1 MSIQAGLKE
10 RAYSIAEMA
19 ETPEQIKAAQRT
31 LSQSVQNGSLPS
43 YVGIPLINELNQKMA
58 KAKAAMSAPM
68 PGMVPQQPQSPPIAQ
83 QVMQQAQADQGV
95 PALSSN
101 LPTEMAG
108 GGIVAFAGGGE
119 TDRGMIEALLGR
131 DEEETD
137 EEFDELVGAMSGS
150 RLPDISSILKMVE
163 DSNLPSD
170 EGIEA
175 LAPVESKTFLTRS
188 PEGAAVENVTRR
200 EGDGTV
206 QIERDKKAVRGDDG
220 LLQYVLAKESGGRR
234 YDRSG
239 NLLTSPKGAQ
249 GEMQVMPGTQR
260 DPGFG
265 VEPARDSSP
274 DEIARVGRDYLKAL
288 RNRYGDDKL
297 AAIAYNMGP
306 GATDK
311 WLAAGADPSRLPA
324 ETRNYV
330 AGMAEGGIASVK
342 RFQNAGI
349 VLLDPNDPD
358 SWRNRSLPPEPD
370 APEPRQ
376 KYRDIT
382 KMTPEEIR
390 DQARRNAAARRLSAA
405 MPPAASTV
413 APAAPAAAAE
423 TPASGAK
430 SMGRF
435 GRIAGPLGIA
445 TLGYDVGKNVL
456 ESKQAEELKKYGP
469 EPDLTPEEIERASR
483 PAFMK
488 DVSVSPKEQKDRGIK
503 PLAPLTYTPAGVQT
517 YGPRAGYTP
526 PSSASTAARTPVG
539 ENFQTGFEDYIK
551 QAPRED
557 ISANLDQEDIDR
569 AAGMQGL
576 KDLAGAAAPAET
588 TEAKEEPKSKLE
600 QLLEARMGRLDKQR
614 DIDNYMALL
623 SAGLGMMGG
632 TSPYAGANIGQG
644 AQAGIASY
652 LRSGAT
658 RAAEE
663 NAILSGQ
670 LGLER
675 YKGLADIRK
684 QGLETQKYLKGLE
697 LDLKKQVEAGKITKA
712 QEGQRLRAAEIARRM
727 EQDYLGRAEATARA
741 LVKNNTLLSMDE
753 AKSNAFVQDA
763 IKDARTRLNLQTGYR
778 NLMRQAYDG
787 YDPGEID
794 VGSDMEAI
802 IARNLPK
809 AKK

>member
-10 RAYSIAEMA
+10 RAYAMAEMA
-19 ETPEQIKAAQRT
+19 RTPDQIKAVQRHLAQA
-31 LSQSVQNGSLPS
+31 VQDQTLPS
-43 YVGIPLINELNQKMA
+43 YVGIPLISELNQRMA
-58 KAKAAMSAPM
+58 SVTAPM
-68 PGMVPQQPQSPPIAQ
+68 PAAPMQQPPIAQ
-83 QVMQQAQADQGV
+83 QVMAQAQADQG
-95 PALSSN
+95 LET
-101 LPTEMAG
+101 LPSGLPEEGMAG

-131 DEEETD
+131 DEDETD

-163 DSNLPSD
+163 DANLPSD
-170 EGIEA
+170 EGIES
-175 LAPVESKTFLTRS
+175 LSPVASKTFVTRS

-206 QIERDKKAVRGDDG
+206 QVEHDKKAVSGMDG
-220 LLQYVLAKESGGRR
+220 LLKYVLAKESGGRR

-288 RNRYGDDKL
+288 RSRYGDDKL

-330 AGMAEGGIASVK
+330 AGMAGGGIASVK
-342 RFQNAGI
+342 HFQLGGLSEAE
-349 VLLDPNDPD
+349 LM
-358 SWRNRSLPPEPD
+358 RSPLADIKRMASMGEPG
-370 APEPRQ
+370 AA
-376 KYRDIT
+376 
-382 KMTPEEIR
+382 EEL
-390 DQARRNAAARRLSAA
+390 ARRLKNQGINPARMPSPAMSEMNLSNPRVVGGAPAVAA
-405 MPPAASTV
+405 SPAAQ
-413 APAAPAAAAE
+413 AAAAE
-423 TPASGAK
+423 VPAAAK
-430 SMGRF
+430 GMGTF
-435 GRIAGPLGIA
+435 GRVAGPLGLA
-445 TLGYDVGKNVL
+445 TLGYDIGKNVL
-456 ESKQAEELKKYGP
+456 ERKQADELKKYGP
-469 EPDLTPEEIERASR
+469 EPELTLEEIERASR

-488 DVSVSPKEQKDRGIK
+488 DVSMSPKEQQDRGIK

-576 KDLAGAAAPAET
+576 KDLVSAAEPAET

-600 QLLEARMGRLDKQR
+600 QLLEARIARLDKQR
-614 DIDNYMALL
+614 DEDKYMALIA
-623 SAGLGMMGG
+623 AGLGMMGG
-632 TSPYAGANIGQG
+632 TSPYAMTNIGQG

-727 EQDYLGRAEATARA
+727 EQDYLGRAESTARA
-741 LVKNNTLLSMDE
+741 LVSKNPLLSMDE

-809 AKK
+809 PKK

>member
-163 DSNLPSD
+163 ESNLPSD

-274 DEIARVGRDYLKAL
+274 DEIARVGRDYLRAL

>member
-19 ETPEQIKAAQRT
+19 RTPDQIKAAQRT
-31 LSQSVQNGSLPS
+31 LSQAVQNGSLPS
-43 YVGIPLINELNQKMA
+43 YVGIPLISELNQKMA
-58 KAKAAMSAPM
+58 KAAMPVAPM
-68 PGMVPQQPQSPPIAQ
+68 APQQPPIAQ
-83 QVMQQAQADQGV
+83 QVMAQAQADQGV

-131 DEEETD
+131 DEDETD
-137 EEFDELVGAMSGS
+137 EEYDDLVSAMSGS

-170 EGIEA
+170 EGIES
-175 LAPVESKTFLTRS
+175 LSPVESKTFVTRS

-206 QIERDKKAVRGDDG
+206 QIERDKKAVSDMDG
-220 LLQYVLAKESGGRR
+220 LLKYVLAKESGGRR
-234 YDRSG
+234 YDKAG

-274 DEIARVGRDYLKAL
+274 DEIARVGRDYLRAL
-288 RNRYGDDKL
+288 RSRYGDDKL

-358 SWRNRSLPPEPD
+358 SWRNRALPPEPD
-370 APEPRQ
+370 APEPKQ

-405 MPPAASTV
+405 MPPAASAV
-413 APAAPAAAAE
+413 SSAAPSAAAPAAEGTAARAG
-423 TPASGAK
+423 TGLL
-430 SMGRF
+430 

-445 TLGYDVGKNVL
+445 TLGYDIGKNVM

-600 QLLEARMGRLDKQR
+600 QLLEARMSRLDKQR

-727 EQDYLGRAEATARA
+727 EQDYLGRAESTARA

>member
-526 PSSASTAARTPVG
+526 PTSNAEYQKLNAGPGSSSWGMDLGTDAVPSSFAGPGEAGWGMDLGTNEVPAPVTDVG
-539 ENFQTGFEDYIK
+539 KKESE
-551 QAPRED
+551 EV
-557 ISANLDQEDIDR
+557 
-569 AAGMQGL
+569 
-576 KDLAGAAAPAET
+576 
-588 TEAKEEPKSKLE
+588 KEEPKSKLE

>member
-274 DEIARVGRDYLKAL
+274 DEIARVGRDYLRAL

>member
-10 RAYSIAEMA
+10 RAYAMAEMA
-19 ETPEQIKAAQRT
+19 RTPDQIKAVQRHLAQA
-31 LSQSVQNGSLPS
+31 VQDQTLPS
-43 YVGIPLINELNQKMA
+43 YVGIPLISELNQRMA
-58 KAKAAMSAPM
+58 SVTAPM
-68 PGMVPQQPQSPPIAQ
+68 PAAPMQQPPIAQ
-83 QVMQQAQADQGV
+83 QVMAQAQADQGV
-95 PALSSN
+95 ET
-101 LPTEMAG
+101 LPSGLPEDGMAG

-131 DEEETD
+131 DEDETD

-163 DSNLPSD
+163 DANLPSD
-170 EGIEA
+170 EGIES
-175 LAPVESKTFLTRS
+175 LSPVASKTFVTRS

-234 YDRSG
+234 YDRAG

-288 RNRYGDDKL
+288 RSRYGDDKL

-342 RFQNAGI
+342 HFQNAGI
-349 VLLDPNDPD
+349 VTLDPSDPD
-358 SWRNRSLPPEPD
+358 SWKNRALPSEPD
-370 APEPRQ
+370 VPDAKQ

-405 MPPAASTV
+405 IPPAAVSAASAAAEAAPAVGKSYQSLSSPTYGQRLLAPVGATAFSVPGAAVGAGGAGLSALSANYLNRLPDESLQYLGGAMDDTGIAANILLQSREDERKGITTPKPSATAPAKST
-413 APAAPAAAAE
+413 AAPAAAPPKKTTLPTTGAGAGRGVQGGPSFADLAQQAREEEIAKNQEASDLEEGRFMDMYAKQKEEEGKKTAE
-423 TPASGAK
+423 T
-430 SMGRF
+430 
-435 GRIAGPLGIA
+435 
-445 TLGYDVGKNVL
+445 
-456 ESKQAEELKKYGP
+456 
-469 EPDLTPEEIERASR
+469 
-483 PAFMK
+483 
-488 DVSVSPKEQKDRGIK
+488 
-503 PLAPLTYTPAGVQT
+503 
-517 YGPRAGYTP
+517 
-526 PSSASTAARTPVG
+526 
-539 ENFQTGFEDYIK
+539 
-551 QAPRED
+551 
-557 ISANLDQEDIDR
+557 
-569 AAGMQGL
+569 
-576 KDLAGAAAPAET
+576 
-588 TEAKEEPKSKLE
+588 KEEPKSKLE

-727 EQDYLGRAEATARA
+727 EQDYLGRAESTARA
-741 LVKNNTLLSMDE
+741 LVSKNPLLSMDE

-809 AKK
+809 PKK

>member
-10 RAYSIAEMA
+10 RAYAMAEMA
-19 ETPEQIKAAQRT
+19 RTPDQIKAVQRHLAQA
-31 LSQSVQNGSLPS
+31 VQDQTLPS
-43 YVGIPLINELNQKMA
+43 YVGIPLISELNQRMA
-58 KAKAAMSAPM
+58 SVTAPM
-68 PGMVPQQPQSPPIAQ
+68 PAAPMQQPPIAQ
-83 QVMQQAQADQGV
+83 QVMAQAQADQGV
-95 PALSSN
+95 ET
-101 LPTEMAG
+101 LPSGLPEEGMAG

-131 DEEETD
+131 DEDETD

-163 DSNLPSD
+163 DANLPSD
-170 EGIEA
+170 EGIES
-175 LAPVESKTFLTRS
+175 LSPVASKTFVTRS

-206 QIERDKKAVRGDDG
+206 QVEHDKKAVSGMDG
-220 LLQYVLAKESGGRR
+220 LLKYVLAKESGGRR

-274 DEIARVGRDYLKAL
+274 DEIARVGRDYLRAL
-288 RNRYGDDKL
+288 RSRYGDDKL

-330 AGMAEGGIASVK
+330 AGMADGGVV
-342 RFQNAGI
+342 RFQNTGLVGSSGVAD
-349 VLLDPNDPD
+349 LAN
-358 SWRNRSLPPEPD
+358 
-370 APEPRQ
+370 
-376 KYRDIT
+376 
-382 KMTPEEIR
+382 MTPEEIR
-390 DQARRNAAARRLSAA
+390 DMARRRLRMEQARAAFSA
-405 MPPAASTV
+405 MPEAV
-413 APAAPAAAAE
+413 APTAAQAAAAE
-423 TPASGAK
+423 VPAAAK
-430 SMGRF
+430 GMGTF
-435 GRIAGPLGIA
+435 GRVAGPLGLA
-445 TLGYDVGKNVL
+445 TLGYDIGKNVL
-456 ESKQAEELKKYGP
+456 ERKQADELKKYGP
-469 EPDLTPEEIERASR
+469 EPELTLEEIERASR

-488 DVSVSPKEQKDRGIK
+488 DVSMSPKEQQDRGIK

-576 KDLAGAAAPAET
+576 KDLVSAAEPAET

-600 QLLEARMGRLDKQR
+600 QLLEARIARLDKQR
-614 DIDNYMALL
+614 DEDKYMALIA
-623 SAGLGMMGG
+623 AGLGMMGG
-632 TSPYAGANIGQG
+632 TSPYAMTNIGQG

-697 LDLKKQVEAGKITKA
+697 IDLKKQVEAGKITKA

-727 EQDYLGRAEATARA
+727 EQDYLGRAESTARA
-741 LVKNNTLLSMDE
+741 LVSKNPLLSMDE

-787 YDPGEID
+787 YDPGKID

-809 AKK
+809 PKK

>member
-19 ETPEQIKAAQRT
+19 ETPDQIKAAQRT

-131 DEEETD
+131 DDEETD
-137 EEFDELVGAMSGS
+137 EEYDDLVSAMSGN

-163 DSNLPSD
+163 DSTLPSD
-170 EGIEA
+170 EGIES
-175 LAPVESKTFLTRS
+175 LSPVESKTFLTRS

-274 DEIARVGRDYLKAL
+274 DEIARVGRDYLRAL

-330 AGMAEGGIASVK
+330 AGMAGGGAV
-342 RFQNAGI
+342 RFQNTGLVSSGGVAD
-349 VLLDPNDPD
+349 LAN
-358 SWRNRSLPPEPD
+358 
-370 APEPRQ
+370 
-376 KYRDIT
+376 
-382 KMTPEEIR
+382 MTPEEIR
-390 DQARRNAAARRLSAA
+390 DLARRKLRMEQARSAFSA
-405 MPPAASTV
+405 MPEPV

-456 ESKQAEELKKYGP
+456 ESKQAEELKKYGL

-517 YGPRAGYTP
+517 YGSRAGYTP
-526 PSSASTAARTPVG
+526 PSSASTLSTT
-539 ENFQTGFEDYIK
+539 QTEV
-551 QAPRED
+551 APKKTTLPD
-557 ISANLDQEDIDR
+557 TG
-569 AAGMQGL
+569 AGAGRGTQGGMSFA
-576 KDLAGAAAPAET
+576 DLAQQAREEEFAKNQEASDLEEGRFMERMAKATAEEGKK
-588 TEAKEEPKSKLE
+588 EAEDKEEPKSKLE
-600 QLLEARMGRLDKQR
+600 QLLEARMGRMEKQR

-684 QGLETQKYLKGLE
+684 QGIQSQKALKEMELGLRE
-697 LDLKKQVEAGKITKA
+697 KIA
-712 QEGQRLRAAEIARRM
+712 EGQQLSRTNAQSIQQQRMYQSRLEQMEKLAQNQALAEFKGELFSDKKDQILAQASQALRM
-727 EQDYLGRAEATARA
+727 DPAYRDLYKKVHGFDPGAQ
-741 LVKNNTLLSMDE
+741 
-753 AKSNAFVQDA
+753 
-763 IKDARTRLNLQTGYR
+763 IRT
-778 NLMRQAYDG
+778 
-787 YDPGEID
+787 YDPSTGKL
-794 VGSDMEAI
+794 
-802 IARNLPK
+802 R
-809 AKK
+809 